1 MSRWPAIAA
10 GVTRLRLLL
19 LILAALLLAGVVYW
33 RATSGLPTQAEL
45 AGFSP
50 ALPSMVRDV
59 NGEIV
64 TSYTRER
71 RIFVPYAEL
80 PPRLIQAYVS
90 AEDKTFF
97 EHSGIDWLGIASAV
111 ATNIE
116 SLFSDRR
123 PVGAS
128 TITQQ
133 VAKGLVGS
141 EVSLWR
147 KIREAIVARR
157 LEAALSKQQILE
169 IYLNQIFLGRNA
181 YGVEAAAQAYFG
193 VSVDR
198 LDLAQMAYLAI
209 LPKAPSTYDPV
220 RQRARALA
228 RRDYVLRQM
237 AANGHISEAERAAAA
252 AQPLAAI
259 PNRALPRPRDDYF
272 IEEVRRTLIARFGEG
287 QENGPNS
294 VYGGG
299 LWVRTSLDP
308 VMQAAAEQAMRDG
321 MTRYEA
327 GRPWRGPIA
336 RIETGGGWPGRLSG
350 TIVPLGY
357 PNWAKAVVL
366 TKSGLDT
373 RIGFTD
379 GSSGILPGRLAA
391 RPFRTSNRSAA
402 QVLRPGDVIAVART
416 PAGWA
421 LRQPPEIS
429 GGMVVEEVASGRIRA
444 MVGGFDPRAQAFN
457 RATQGLRQ
465 PGSTFKPIVYA
476 TAMDNGFTPASIVVD
491 GPYCVFQT
499 KLLGTK
505 CFKNFNNLRSA
516 GPQTLRWGLEQS
528 RNLMTVRIADAT
540 GMDRITAQARALG
553 IGDYQPVL
561 SIALGAGETTV
572 LRLTNA
578 YAQIFNEGRRL
589 EPGLI
594 DYVQDRTGRVIW
606 RRDNRGCPGCN
617 APDWNGGPM
626 PRPQGRVVQVMD
638 PRTAYQ
644 IVHVMVGVIQR
655 GTGTVLASLNRPLAG
670 KTGTTNG
677 PNDVWFI
684 GGTPDIVAGLYL
696 GYDQPRSLGNQAQG
710 GTTAAPIWRQWGQV
724 ALKDWPTLPFAIP
737 AGVRMVRVDRRSGR
751 RVFGLWP
758 DPGPRPAVIW
768 EAFKPDSEPRRINR
782 AQDVLERRSGG
793 RVRSDAE
800 FLEAEGG
807 IY

>member
-1 MSRWPAIAA
+1 MIGLTAIAGA
-10 GVTRLRLLL
+10 VTRRRLLL
-19 LILAALLLAGVVYW
+19 LILLPLLLAGAFYW
-33 RATSGLPTQAEL
+33 QVTKGLPSQADL
-45 AGFSP
+45 AVFSP

-80 PPRLIQAYVS
+80 PPRLIHAYLS
-90 AEDKTFF
+90 AEDKSFF
-97 EHSGIDWLGIASAV
+97 EHGGIDWLGIGSAV
-111 ATNIE
+111 ITNVE
-116 SLFSDRR
+116 ALFGDRR

-133 VAKGLVGS
+133 VAKSLVGN
-141 EVSLWR
+141 EVTLWR
-147 KIREAIVARR
+147 KLREAVLARR
-157 LEAALSKQQILE
+157 LEAALTKQQILE

-193 VSVDR
+193 KSVDK

-209 LPKAPSTYDPV
+209 LPKAPSTYDPI
-220 RQRARALA
+220 RRRERALA

-237 AANGHISEAERAAAA
+237 LANGYISEAQRAAAA
-252 AQPLAAI
+252 AMPLEAI
-259 PNRALPRPRDDYF
+259 SNRALSRPRDDYF
-272 IEEVRRTLIARFGEG
+272 IEEVRRTLIAQFGEG
-287 QENGPNS
+287 QADGPNS

-308 VMQAAAEQAMRDG
+308 GMQAAAEQAMRDG

-327 GRPWRGPIA
+327 GRPWRGPVAHIDPGAGWESRLAATPAA
-336 RIETGGGWPGRLSG
+336 R
-350 TIVPLGY
+350 GY
-357 PNWAKAVVL
+357 RQWAKAVVL
-366 TKSGLDT
+366 AKSGLDS
-373 RIGFTD
+373 RIGFAD
-379 GSSGILPGRLAA
+379 GSSGTLPGRLAA
-391 RPFRTSNRSAA
+391 RAYRATNRSAA
-402 QVLRPGDVIAVART
+402 QVLRAGDVIVVTRT

-421 LRQPPEIS
+421 LRQAPEIS

-444 MVGGFDPRAQAFN
+444 MVGGFDARAQAFN
-457 RATQGLRQ
+457 RATQANRQ

-505 CFKNFNNLRSA
+505 CFKNFNNMRSA

-528 RNLMTVRIADAT
+528 RNLMTVRVADAT
-540 GMDRITAQARALG
+540 GMDRIVAQAKSLG
-553 IGDYQPVL
+553 IGEYQPVL

-572 LRLTNA
+572 MKLTNA
-578 YAQIFNEGRRL
+578 YAQIFNEGRKL

-594 DYVQDRTGRVIW
+594 DYVQDRTGKIIW

-617 APDWNGGPM
+617 AAEWNGGPM
-626 PRPQGRVVQVMD
+626 PRPQGRIVQVMD
-638 PRTAYQ
+638 ARTAYQ
-644 IVHVMVGVIQR
+644 IVHVMEGVIQR
-655 GTGTVLASLNRPLAG
+655 GTGTALAVLNRPLAG

-677 PNDVWFI
+677 PNDVWFV

-696 GYDQPRSLGNQAQG
+696 GYDQPRSLGSYAQG
-710 GTTAAPIWRQWGQV
+710 GTTAAPIWRQWGQA
-724 ALKDWPTLPFAIP
+724 ALKDWPILPFAVP
-737 AGVRMVRVDRRSGR
+737 AGVRMVRVDRRSGQ
-751 RVFGLWP
+751 RVFGIWP
-758 DPGPRPAVIW
+758 DAGPRPAVIW
-768 EAFKPDSEPRRINR
+768 EAFKPDSEPRRIGR
-782 AQDVLERRSGG
+782 AEDALARRSGG